1 MMSAGRPYLL
11 ALATAAALWMRVEA
25 ADLASVEEAH
35 SMLEEGDAD
44 KNGKLS
50 LAELHALEEV
60 AEDEKEELQEEFKK
74 ADLDGDEHLDH
85 KELAAMIEAFDAEE
99 MDGEEMDSEE
109 EDEED
114 EERAEMEDEGVDEEG
129 DEDE

>member
-109 EDEED
+109 E
-114 EERAEMEDEGVDEEG
+114 EERAEREDEGADEEED
-129 DEDE
+129 DEDEPEE